1 MGGIRYKLT
10 PHGVRLLDALGELVE
25 LVCHLGQLI
34 LALYRD
40 GLGVADGGQQVVHP
54 SSHHPRQDDADQHG
68 KDADD

>member
-40 GLGVADGGQQVVHP
+40 GLGVA
-54 SSHHPRQDDADQHG
+54 A
-68 KDADD
+68 